1 MERSSAGQTEQSGTS
16 AIGAKVRD
24 NFNDSAIIMC
34 LGQPNGPESVDCTL
48 LGFDTSHPDQWDDWG
63 CIMNIGFDCICKT

>member
-34 LGQPNGPESVDCTL
+34 LGQPNAGVCTL
-48 LGFDTSHPDQWDDWG
+48 LGFDPSHPDLWDHWG